1 MAKAVDLTARDFAEG
16 MAQALRDDFGASQS
30 MAKDIAELTGA
41 SLGAVRKWLAGENG
55 PTGEYLL
62 KLMAASESVWAFV
75 LSTTGRDR
83 HGEEMQA
90 RMRRALA
97 IMEGREEPPQV
108 IDMVPR
114 LEAELADVARNPRA
128 PSKGERL
135 EPNAANF
142 KGWQVRRI
150 A

>member
-1 MAKAVDLTARDFAEG
+1 MAKAIDLTARDFAEG
-16 MAQALRDDFGASQS
+16 MAKALRDDFGTDAS
-30 MAKDIAELTGA
+30 MAKTIAELTGA

-114 LEAELADVARNPRA
+114 LEAEIAAESRRALA
-128 PSKGERL
+128 PSKAERMPPRPYR
-135 EPNAANF
+135 EW
-142 KGWQVRRI
+142 KMVR
-150 A
+150 